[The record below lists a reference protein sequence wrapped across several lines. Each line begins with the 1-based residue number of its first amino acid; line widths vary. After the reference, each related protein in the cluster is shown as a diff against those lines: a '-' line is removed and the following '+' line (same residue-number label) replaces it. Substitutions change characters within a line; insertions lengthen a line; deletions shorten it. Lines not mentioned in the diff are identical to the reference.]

1 MIILF
6 KIFVQILLRVPNFS
20 TEHILTHLH
29 VFIMTK
35 TKFIMLVWKT
45 TCTQGT
51 LQPTWVFKL
60 VPTTSKSLKFLCL
73 RLHHNLHCCQ
83 SNTPYLCMFL
93 TFISREKSEKFLENW
108 HLWLVYTIFT
118 ILGQPCSLQYPV
130 GQGIK
135 YFKRQPYIFLYFSK
149 TAYVLTQFKNQTA
162 KQFCFYSFHRYRAE
176 TKPNKVHFS

>member
-6 KIFVQILLRVPNFS
+6 KIFVQIIQSSSLL
-20 TEHILTHLH
+20 HWTHFNTSAC
-29 VFIMTK
+29 VYNDQ
-35 TKFIMLVWKT
+35 TKFTVLVWKT

-51 LQPTWVFKL
+51 LQPTWVFNS
-60 VPTTSKSLKFLCL
+60 VPTTSKSLKILCL
-73 RLHHNLHCCQ
+73 CLHHNLHCFQ
-83 SNTPYLCMFL
+83 SNTPYLYMFL

-135 YFKRQPYIFLYFSK
+135 YFKRQPYIFHIFL
-149 TAYVLTQFKNQTA
+149 
-162 KQFCFYSFHRYRAE
+162 KQLMF
-176 TKPNKVHFS
+176 